1 MCVRKPTNTLENETM
16 KQVKMYKMEV
26 YIPEVDIEIEA
37 PLTSEQVQMYSEF
50 IQAEREK
57 YDQRTEFLDCS
68 WEDWLRDAFGMAD
81 FTYTILW
88 VDEIID
94 AEVLFVDLDNP
105 IEE

>member
-1 MCVRKPTNTLENETM
+1 MCVQKPTHTSENETM
-16 KQVKMYKMEV
+16 KQVKIYKLEV

-37 PLTSEQVQMYSEF
+37 HLTSEQVQAYSDF

-57 YDQRTEFLDCS
+57 YDQRTEFLDCT
-68 WEDWLRDAFGMAD
+68 WEDWLRDAFAMSD

-94 AEVLFVDLDNP
+94 AQVLFVDLEHP